1 MRATS
6 PYSLARAHRTRS
18 RSAFTVFSANVN
30 AEQRSGRI
38 AVVGSIMT
46 DLITYVTRMPERGE
60 TLDAP
65 RFAMAPGG
73 KGANQAVAAALLG
86 SPVVFV
92 ACVGDDAFGEA
103 ARANL
108 TSLGIATEH
117 VRTVAGTA
125 SGVAP
130 IVVEPS
136 GENRILIVRGA
147 NDALAPDDLV
157 RAEADLRTCA
167 ALVVQLETPL
177 ETVYAAIERG
187 VALGLQVVLN
197 PAPAVADLD
206 IARLRG
212 IAYLIPNQSE
222 LALLSGL
229 PVATRD
235 EVVVAARAL
244 IARGIE
250 RIVVTLGADGALL
263 VEANETLHVP
273 GVAVDA
279 VDTTGAGDAFIGS
292 FIHHLTS
299 GHSTRIALERAVRYA
314 ADSVTKPGTQR
325 SYATRA
331 AFEALLAAAH

>member
-1 MRATS
+1 VDAD
-6 PYSLARAHRTRS
+6 
-18 RSAFTVFSANVN
+18 
-30 AEQRSGRI
+30 ERSGRI

-65 RFAMAPGG
+65 RFTMAPGG

-92 ACVGDDAFGEA
+92 ACVGDDAFGEG

-108 TSLGIATEH
+108 TSLGIATDH
-117 VRTVAGTA
+117 VRTVAGAA

-130 IVVEPS
+130 IIVEPS

-147 NDALAPDDLV
+147 NDALAPADIA

-187 VALGLQVVLN
+187 VALGLPVILN
-197 PAPAVADLD
+197 PAPAVAGLD
-206 IARLRG
+206 VERLRG

-235 EVVVAARAL
+235 EVVAAARSL
-244 IARGIE
+244 VARDIE
-250 RIVVTLGADGALL
+250 RIIVTLGADGALL
-263 VEANETLHVP
+263 VDANETLHVP
-273 GVAVDA
+273 GVSVDA
-279 VDTTGAGDAFIGS
+279 IDTTGAGDAFIGS
-292 FIHHLTS
+292 FVHHLTS
-299 GHSTRIALERAVRYA
+299 GHPTRVALERAVRYA

-331 AFEALLAAAH
+331 AFEALLTSAAADNTR

>member
-1 MRATS
+1 
-6 PYSLARAHRTRS
+6 
-18 RSAFTVFSANVN
+18 
-30 AEQRSGRI
+30 
-38 AVVGSIMT
+38 MT
-46 DLITYVTRMPERGE
+46 DLITYVARMPEPGE
-60 TLDAP
+60 TLDAA

-73 KGANQAVAAALLG
+73 KGANQAVAASLLG
-86 SPVVFV
+86 SAVTFV
-92 ACVGDDAFGEA
+92 ACVGDDAFGA
-103 ARANL
+103 AALANL
-108 TSLGIATEH
+108 QAHGIATEH
-117 VRTVAGTA
+117 VRVVEGAA

-130 IVVEPS
+130 IFVEPS

-147 NDALAPDDLV
+147 NDALAPVDV
-157 RAEADLRTCA
+157 ARAEAALRTCA
-167 ALVVQLETPL
+167 TLVVQFETPL
-177 ETVYAAIERG
+177 ETVYAAI
-187 VALGLQVVLN
+187 ALGLELGLRVVLN
-197 PAPAVADLD
+197 PAPAVAELD
-206 IARLRG
+206 VERLRG

-235 EVVVAARAL
+235 EVVAAARSL

-279 VDTTGAGDAFIGS
+279 IDTTGAGDAFIGS
-292 FIHHLTS
+292 FVHHLTS
-299 GHSTRIALERAVRYA
+299 DYATPIALERAVRYA

-331 AFEALLAAAH
+331 VFETLLAAH